1 MYYLKKSDDAGVR
14 IFKSV
19 GNESPLNEPSR
30 DEIAKTLV
38 LYHQALKTQL
48 DILSQ
53 ERAEKEQLTREL
65 ASLKERLR
73 AAENGAWD
81 VRAGSP
87 HAARLKKTPITS
99 AQPLTDKKLGLFR
112 TLIDQNKQLREE
124 ISNG

>member
-1 MYYLKKSDDAGVR
+1 MYYLKKSDDAGIR
-14 IFKSV
+14 IFKSI

-53 ERAEKEQLTREL
+53 ERAEKEQLVQEL
-65 ASLKERLR
+65 ASLKERLCAVEDG
-73 AAENGAWD
+73 AAE
-81 VRAGSP
+81 VRTRSVP
-87 HAARLKKTPITS
+87 AARMTGKS
-99 AQPLTDKKLGLFR
+99 VAMAQPLTSKKLGLFR

>member
-53 ERAEKEQLTREL
+53 ERAEKEQLAREL
-65 ASLKERLR
+65 ASLKERLL
-73 AAENGAWD
+73 AVENGAPE
-81 VRAGSP
+81 RGARP
-87 HAARLKKTPITS
+87 ARMTQKPLAAPQ
-99 AQPLTDKKLGLFR
+99 ALTDKKLGLFR